1 MSHCRS
7 LGCVLTFLLCLAASA
22 QAAVCLTGNDAK
34 GPSVRLKDACYR
46 VVWTQTNQPKPPA
59 DSRYRGWVPFT
70 EGALTNG
77 QSDEMDYVNIYTRP
91 CNLYTYTWS
100 PDDYTVEVDLG
111 QVCEVTAVTLEA
123 NQKWTTLRA
132 WYAKPQRW
140 LPVAH
145 NDDGKALTVT
155 GLRCRTLRID
165 IGACAKTGAV
175 FSEMYLWGTPLGDK
189 ADEARPAPLA
199 PKEAVVP
206 YTPLALKSS
215 DAPLLAPDPFIMPQ
229 PQEMQFGEGRLR
241 LPRNTPLVLPD
252 DASPAVREIADT
264 FRELIGGIVDLD
276 LQIGPAGAAPA
287 IRLGLAASPGRW
299 AEVAAQR
306 KIAPGAIPAEG
317 YAVEVTPGDVILT
330 ALDEPGLLNAARTLV
345 FLARP
350 EMDGGV
356 SLPVGYV
363 RDFPRETV
371 RPIFGYG
378 GWRSDFKMRVLTL
391 HMLLKSNMAFNG
403 TVPKSHEMMRRNR
416 VTFVTG
422 VSMYPGSACG
432 TDGDILEMAAGQKK
446 QNLDLRRLSACCS
459 HTNYWPGMFR
469 AFPSAPAKP
478 PTMGVDVCHDEIMH
492 NPWMVCPRCRARGLT
507 QREMLA
513 DNFLKAYAYLRARGY
528 TVVLY
533 CTGFKYVSKA
543 FDMFLDIPTE
553 GVVTVNYVRPDVN
566 TVMRDR
572 GFTTIA
578 GSTGAFQVKAED
590 GAQGSMV
597 WWWGLENRINLM
609 GGVLQNQL
617 MQDEQNWS
625 GDARAE
631 VKSPAWQA
639 RLNRLMQ
646 YVRAVVD
653 GAPLDPPELKRT
665 FFTVDLA
672 PRANRSLRDDVWGDG
687 EGWLDEGPTRDLRHL
702 PTGEQTWAGVPW
714 RIGAGERAAILVAGP
729 GAADRFLPDQVIG
742 LPVGR
747 AAGRLLFLHACSRRI
762 WTNYLRSCVLIG
774 LYRVHYADGTSIS
787 IPVYYKQHLL
797 EWTRNFDYRKMETAP
812 TSSPAGEAAVA
823 WRGATDG
830 GQDVTLYAMT
840 WLNPYPEKEIAS
852 VDVLASAQMES
863 NANVLCLLGI
873 SGTVPTPQEL
883 THASRQKDRPPLR
896 EWRVRPELPAGVVG
910 LDMTRRTLHPKMVLL
925 DSGGARAWK
934 TADNWFQV
942 STSGA
947 VYEKGEVAFGAYSA
961 MDPDDEPWR
970 GAIEDSASP
979 SELTLKFKRL
989 IPLRGFGVKGAMQR
1003 PVAPGV
1009 FPCDFAVELM
1019 NEKGDFRKF
1028 AAVKEHIG
1036 QEGEERWIFDK
1047 ETPVAG
1053 LRFRLSSGPGISA
1066 LYLYARPNAIDT
1078 VRADS
1083 VDKID
1088 DMFKGKKTTAE
1099 DAKDALDG
1107 L

>member
-1 MSHCRS
+1 MGHCRF
-7 LGCVLTFLLCLAASA
+7 LACALTFLCLTADALAAA
-22 QAAVCLTGNDAK
+22 CLTGNDAK
-34 GPSVRLKDACYR
+34 GPNVRLKDACYR
-46 VVWTQTNQPKPPA
+46 VLWTQTHQPKPPA

-77 QSDEMDYVNIYTRP
+77 QADEMDYVNIYTRP

-111 QVCEVTAVTLEA
+111 QLCEVSAITLEA

-132 WYAKPQRW
+132 WYPAPQRW

-145 NDDGKALTVT
+145 NEDGKTLKVT
-155 GLRCRTLRID
+155 GLNCRTLRID

-175 FSEMYLWGTPLGDK
+175 FSEMYIWGAPLGEK
-189 ADEARPAPLA
+189 AEEARPPPLP
-199 PKEAVVP
+199 PKEASVP
-206 YTPLALKSS
+206 YTPLTLKVSG
-215 DAPLLAPDPFIMPQ
+215 APLLAPDPFVMPQ
-229 PQEMQFGEGRLR
+229 PQEMEFGEERVR
-241 LPRNTPLVLPD
+241 LPRNAALVLPEN
-252 DASPAVREIADT
+252 ASPPLREIAET
-264 FRELIGGIVDLD
+264 FRELIGAIVDLD
-276 LQIGPAGAAPA
+276 LQVGPPGEGPA
-287 IRLGLAASPGRW
+287 IRLGLAADPGPF
-299 AEVAAQR
+299 ADLAAR
-306 KIAPGAIPAEG
+306 RRIAPGALPPEG
-317 YAVEVTPGDVILT
+317 YAVEITREGATLT
-330 ALDEPGLLNAARTLV
+330 ALDDAGLLHAARTLV

-350 EMDGGV
+350 EMAGGV
-356 SLPVGYV
+356 SLPVGWV
-363 RDFPRETV
+363 RDFPREPM
-371 RPIFGYG
+371 RPVFGYG
-378 GWRSDFKMRVLTL
+378 GWRSDFKTRVLTL
-391 HMLLKSNMAFNG
+391 HMLLKSNMAHGG
-403 TVPKSHEMMRRNR
+403 TTPKSLEMMRRNR
-416 VTFVTG
+416 VASVRG

-432 TDGDILEMAAGQKK
+432 TDGDLLEMAAGQKK

-459 HTNYWPGMFR
+459 HTNFWPGMFR
-469 AFPSAPAKP
+469 AFPSEPARAPVTA
-478 PTMGVDVCHDEIMH
+478 VDISHDEIMH
-492 NPWMVCPRCRARGLT
+492 NPWMICPRCRARGLT

-566 TVMRDR
+566 TAMRER
-572 GFTTIA
+572 GFATIA
-578 GSTGAFQVKAED
+578 GNTRAFQMKPEE

-625 GDARAE
+625 GPARAD
-631 VKSPAWQA
+631 VGSPAWEA

-646 YVRAVVD
+646 YARAVID
-653 GAPLDPPELKRT
+653 GAPLDPPELKREY
-665 FFTVDLA
+665 FTVDIT
-672 PRANRSLRDDVWGDG
+672 PRANRSLRDETWGDG
-687 EGWLDEGPTRDLRHL
+687 QGWLDEGPTRDLRHL
-702 PTGEQTWAGVPW
+702 PAGDHTWAGVPW
-714 RIGAGERAAILVAGP
+714 RIGAGDRAAILVAGP
-729 GAADRFLPDQVIG
+729 GAADRFLPDQVLG

-774 LYRVHYADGTSIS
+774 LYRIHYADGSSIS
-787 IPVYYKQHLL
+787 APVYYKQHLL
-797 EWTRNFDYRKMETAP
+797 EWTRNFGYRTMETAP
-812 TSSPAGEAAVA
+812 TASPAGEAAVA
-823 WRGATDG
+823 WRGSTDG

-840 WLNPYPEKEIAS
+840 WLNPYPEKAIAS

-883 THASRQKDRPPLR
+883 THAARQKDRPPLR
-896 EWRVRPELPAGVVG
+896 QWRPRPELPPGVVS
-910 LDMTRRTLHPKMVLL
+910 LDMTRRTLHPKMVLA
-925 DSGGARAWK
+925 DPAGARTWK
-934 TADNWFQV
+934 TADNWFHLT
-942 STSGA
+942 TSNV

-961 MDPDDEPWR
+961 LDPDDEPWR
-970 GAIEDSASP
+970 GAIEDTATP

-1009 FPCDFAVELM
+1009 FPCNFTVELM
-1019 NEKGDFRKF
+1019 NENGDFRKF
-1028 AAVKEHIG
+1028 ATVREHIG
-1036 QEGEERWIFDK
+1036 QEGEERWVFEK

-1053 LRFRLSSGPGISA
+1053 LRFRLASGPGISA
-1066 LYLYARPNAIDT
+1066 IYLYARPNAIDA

-1088 DMFKGKKTTAE
+1088 DMLKGRKTTAE